1 MWRSRRRGSE
11 GSLSYCWVNRRG
23 RCPGWLSNLFGK
35 GKRDDSQTDDLDE
48 NPQSAITNP
57 QYDDPDDAPV
67 STLAMMSEKSP
78 EAWLGQFL
86 TILGAPPALQ
96 YSTIKAAKED
106 NKLAAHLKSV
116 LDAAGK
122 DQPMRLLEPGY
133 AETLK
138 AKDWAAWW
146 RASEA
151 LGRYCY
157 AIMSLTMLGD
167 QSHNADL
174 IAMYRQDAN
183 SRIQKH
189 AALRHLLHTW
199 QGLARLPG
207 DRERSITPLA
217 SPMIGRSTVPTDQY
231 PLVRNLSRAAC
242 KEMGA

>member
-1 MWRSRRRGSE
+1 MS
-11 GSLSYCWVNRRG
+11 
-23 RCPGWLSNLFGK
+23 GWLSNLFGK
-35 GKRDDSQTDDLDE
+35 GKQDDSQSDDE
-48 NPQSAITNP
+48 VANPQSETPRGHPNP

-96 YSTIKAAKED
+96 YSSLKEAKED
-106 NKLAAHLKSV
+106 DKLAAHLKSV
-116 LDAAGK
+116 IETTGK
-122 DQPMRLLEPGY
+122 DQPMRLLEPGF

-138 AKDWAAWW
+138 AQDWAAWW

-157 AIMSLTMLGD
+157 AVMSLTMLGD

-174 IAMYRQDAN
+174 IIMYRQDAN

-189 AALRHLLHTW
+189 ASYVISYVLGKDWPVYQVTESD
-199 QGLARLPG
+199 LARLSAG
-207 DRERSITPLA
+207 
-217 SPMIGRSTVPTDQY
+217 
-231 PLVRNLSRAAC
+231 
-242 KEMGA
+242 